1 MRNKEG
7 IASVIDEELFE
18 QKLQRLAKLNPSAK
32 KKRLSSINSGESV
45 RFLDHMIVNQD
56 IENSRAFKA
65 EWEKENPDGEY
76 QD

>member
-1 MRNKEG
+1 MRQREG

-45 RFLDHMIVNQD
+45 RFLDHMISNQS
-56 IENSRAFKA
+56 IEERRAFKA